1 VGGLAGAVQLSRR
14 DLLRRAALAAGTV
27 GAPGL
32 LAACGAGPGGQA
44 QQPAAAGSLRA
55 LVDNVQQLSLLNA
68 QRQLPA
74 GRSRFAFGLSAENNR
89 LVEGVAPQIWIA
101 KDQTS
106 KALGPYPARW
116 LQMTGYDKTRD
127 RSPRS
132 DLTGSY
138 GKVDIRSARRAFA
151 ETTRLVAPAYDNL
164 DSLSLN
170 RQLIFHTL
178 VSEQLS
184 PVGIV
189 IGYHGYATE
198 KAFRD
203 SLLTHLEEQLNT
215 AGYGPGSFPQ
225 SMISGRFSLGKA
237 NGQPYSARM
246 HGEWWPFYFSSRV
259 NPVLL
264 LLEYVWTRL
273 DLEFHIGGFWGED
286 LTLEK
291 MSPFL
296 LARGV
301 EVGGRTG
308 WRQEWVDLEE
318 HELAATDELEPWNPE
333 FLPTEEFVIIQRL
346 CDGHRVF
353 FDDADLLRYL
363 AEQRV
368 GPEELKAR
376 LLDTGLVAMAGNQM
390 ELITDRCQPAILPDG
405 RFAAGEDNTGRM
417 TRWIARYVEER
428 GSTPS
433 P

>member
-1 VGGLAGAVQLSRR
+1 MIRTVADFLSQLKEAEVERLDKVDIQHGPTIGDMYEGLST
-14 DLLRRAALAAGTV
+14 DLLRRAVPETLGLQIVEGFVTDGQGNRSGQIDCMFVRGEGEAIPYT
-27 GAPGL
+27 GAFVWPVQDAIAVFEIKKIL
-32 LAACGAGPGGQA
+32 YHDDLVDAFAK
-44 QQPAAAGSLRA
+44 LRA
-55 LVDNVQQLSLLNA
+55 VRDLDRAHKASLKGA
-68 QRQLPA
+68 
-74 GRSRFAFGLSAENNR
+74 S
-89 LVEGVAPQIWIA
+89 
-101 KDQTS
+101 
-106 KALGPYPARW
+106 
-116 LQMTGYDKTRD
+116 
-127 RSPRS
+127 
-132 DLTGSY
+132 
-138 GKVDIRSARRAFA
+138 VDIRSARRAFA
-151 ETTRLVAPAYDNL
+151 ETTRLLAPAYDNL

-170 RQLIFHTL
+170 HQQIFHTL

-203 SLLTHLEEQLNT
+203 SLLTHLKSQLNT

-225 SMISGRFSLGKA
+225 LMISGRFSLGKA

-259 NPVLL
+259 NPILL

-273 DLEFHIGGFWGED
+273 DLEFHIGGLWGED

-291 MSPFL
+291 MNPFL
-296 LARGV
+296 LARAV
-301 EVGGRTG
+301 EEGGRTG

-318 HELAATDELEPWNPE
+318 HELATTDELEPWNPE
-333 FLPTEEFVIIQRL
+333 FLSTEEAVIIDRL

-353 FDDADLLRYL
+353 FDDAAYLLYL

-368 GPEELKAR
+368 DPEELKAR
-376 LLDTGLVAMAGNQM
+376 LLDTGLVAMAGNEM
-390 ELITDRCQPAILPDG
+390 ELITDRCQLAILPGG

-417 TRWIARYVEER
+417 TRWMARHVEER